1 MYLDNTDGPDL
12 DRRTKLCD
20 FASRVSESA
29 LCLPH
34 MVHQLAE
41 SLGWA
46 IDAKDPCTW
55 SHSEDVARVSRRL
68 ALAMGLSRKMA
79 EVVHVAG
86 HLHDMGKIGVPDMVL
101 TKPTALTR
109 EEWDMIRAHP
119 VVGARIVS
127 PIARMN
133 ETGVTGMIL
142 SHHERYDGRGYP
154 DGLCGQAI
162 PLGARIIAV
171 ADSLSAMLQR
181 RPYRE
186 SIPFDKARDEI
197 LRCRETQ
204 FDPLVVD
211 AFADIADSLEAHFA
225 SDRQPC
231 FPGPET
237 RQPRHP
243 SPCEARPG
251 NASQDAQK

>member
-1 MYLDNTDGPDL
+1 MYLDNADGPDL
-12 DRRTKLCD
+12 DRRTKRLD
-20 FASRVSESA
+20 FASCVSESA

-34 MVHQLAE
+34 MVHQMAE

-55 SHSEDVARVSRRL
+55 SHSEDVAHVSRHL
-68 ALAMGLSRKMA
+68 ALAMGLSRDMA
-79 EVVHVAG
+79 EVIHVAG
-86 HLHDMGKIGVPDMVL
+86 HLHDMGKIGVPDMIL
-101 TKPTALTR
+101 SKPSALTA
-109 EEWDMIRAHP
+109 EEWAMIRTHP

-154 DGLCGQAI
+154 DGLCGEAI

-181 RPYRE
+181 RPYRQGL
-186 SIPFDKARDEI
+186 PFHKAHDEI
-197 LRCRETQ
+197 VRCRETQ
-204 FDPLVVD
+204 FDPQVVD
-211 AFADIADSLEAHFA
+211 AFTMISPTLETHFESRRQEGF
-225 SDRQPC
+225 SD
-231 FPGPET
+231 PGSALSPTAARCTPMPEGS
-237 RQPRHP
+237 RR
-243 SPCEARPG
+243 
-251 NASQDAQK
+251 DAQE